1 MTSQPTVSELLT
13 LLDDSQQTLDD
24 ATLIEID
31 KRRPALSVEL
41 ETALADCASAADKG
55 YSTANRH
62 LKGANEVIL
71 QAKAQADR
79 LAETSSS
86 VEADRSFLDSLH
98 SVIEDL
104 QTDCD
109 CIAQEIEDR
118 RQRQATF
125 NITLYG
131 RTMSGKS
138 TLMEILTKGDG
149 KSIGNGVQRA
159 TRDVRTY
166 KWRGLAVTDV
176 PGIAAFGG
184 DEDEKT
190 ALEAA
195 RQSDLVLFL
204 ITDDAPQ
211 PAEAEH
217 LARLRR
223 MGLPLLGICN
233 VKENLS
239 NDLYVR
245 RFIRDRHKHYNPL
258 RLDDLSRQF
267 DEMADRHTP
276 GRELELVYSH
286 LLAKFL
292 ADRPEN
298 KDKAWRDRL
307 EMASQFW
314 DVGKRI
320 LSEVAANGK
329 FLRRRSFLNSAATAN
344 LDSVEK
350 MLQWTH
356 LIDLR
361 QERLTNL
368 VKELHSWRRGF
379 SCSADRQID
388 LLIQGTVGS
397 LRRQIPNF
405 AELNCENENIEPAWS
420 AKIKS
425 ASIER
430 KVRETQQKL
439 AEECQ
444 QYFKTML
451 KEMREEFRLLEI
463 NIGRVSIETGPI
475 RDYRRWWDWGVAGVG
490 ALGTVAVFNFW
501 NPVGWSAGAVVAAI
515 GIGSFVA
522 SQLGKFFTSG
532 DEKRREAVSRITS
545 DLRNHLND
553 VEGQIRDDMRQWLDE
568 FTRENVNKATEQI
581 NSMKQATAQSAAL
594 MRNTVRGQR
603 NALLELNLE
612 IIRLGL
618 QHTGHADE
626 ILKITRGARIPG
638 QAQALLT
645 SAPLS
650 SSVYAALDTL
660 FNESIIHLPDSLND
674 RQIIESLTKGYRRN
688 APIAIDNTLRHVRLS
703 FDADNAAAKARI
715 RLASQLT
722 GYHIANFN
730 GA

>member
-1 MTSQPTVSELLT
+1 MALLDESQPL
-13 LLDDSQQTLDD
+13 LDD

-31 KRRPALSVEL
+31 KRRPDLSAEL
-41 ETALADCASAADKG
+41 ETALADCAGAADEG
-55 YSTANRH
+55 YAMANRH
-62 LKGANEVIL
+62 LKAVNKVIR

-79 LAETSSS
+79 LSETASS
-86 VEADRSFLDSLH
+86 VEGDQSFLDSLYR
-98 SVIEDL
+98 VIKDL
-104 QTDCD
+104 HTDCD
-109 CIAQEIEDR
+109 RIAQEIEDK

-149 KSIGNGVQRA
+149 KSIGNGAQRA

-176 PGIAAFGG
+176 PGIAAFAGSK
-184 DEDEKT
+184 DEET
-190 ALEAA
+190 AIEAA
-195 RQSDLVLFL
+195 IQSDLVLFL
-204 ITDDAPQ
+204 ITDDGPQ
-211 PAEAEH
+211 EAEAEH

-314 DVGKRI
+314 DVEKRI
-320 LSEVAANGK
+320 LSEVVANGK

-344 LDSVEK
+344 LDAVEA

-356 LIDLR
+356 LMNGR
-361 QERLTNL
+361 QESLINL

-379 SCSADRQID
+379 SRRADRQID
-388 LLIQGTVGS
+388 LLIQSTVGS
-397 LRRQIPNF
+397 LRRQIPDF
-405 AELNCENENIEPAWS
+405 AELNCENENIEQAWV
-420 AKIKS
+420 AKVKS

-444 QYFKTML
+444 QRFDTLIEEML
-451 KEMREEFRLLEI
+451 EEFRLLEI

-501 NPVGWSAGAVVAAI
+501 NPGGWIAGAAVAVI

-522 SQLGKFFTSG
+522 GLLGRLFTSR
-532 DEKRREAVSRITS
+532 DQRRREAISGITHR
-545 DLRNHLND
+545 LRNHLND
-553 VEGQIRDDMRQWLDE
+553 IERQIRDSMRQWLDE
-568 FTRENVNKATEQI
+568 FTSQNLNSAIEQI
-581 NSMKQATAQSAAL
+581 NSMKQAAAQSAAL
-594 MRNTVRGQR
+594 MRHTVRGQR
-603 NALLELNLE
+603 DALLELNRE
-612 IIRLGL
+612 IVHLGL
-618 QHTGHADE
+618 RHTGHAGE
-626 ILKITRGARIPG
+626 IPKIARVARIPG
-638 QAQALLT
+638 QAQALLA
-645 SAPLS
+645 SVPLS
-650 SSVYAALDTL
+650 GSAYAALDTL
-660 FNESIIHLPDSLND
+660 FNESIVCLPDSLSA
-674 RQIIESLTKGYRRN
+674 RKIIESLAKSYRRN
-688 APIAIDNTLRHVRLS
+688 APIAIDDALRHVRVS
-703 FDADNAAAKARI
+703 FNADNAAAKARI

-722 GYHIANFN
+722 GYHITNVN